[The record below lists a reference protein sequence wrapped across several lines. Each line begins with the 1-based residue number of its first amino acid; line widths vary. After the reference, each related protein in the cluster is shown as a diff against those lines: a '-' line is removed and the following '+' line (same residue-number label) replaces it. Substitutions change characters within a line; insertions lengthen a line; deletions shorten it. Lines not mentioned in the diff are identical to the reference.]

1 MKETEE
7 RLPSHW
13 ASALVNDDWSGY
25 DDEEIA
31 QIRELLQFSG
41 LDKYFCSNVAD
52 DSSFQQCPS
61 YWSPSYGLLADDYS
75 TFTFTLR

>member
-13 ASALVNDDWSGY
+13 ASALANDDWSGY
-25 DDEEIA
+25 DDEEIT

-61 YWSPSYGLLADDYS
+61 YWSPSYGLLPDDYS